1 MVLGNENDYMTGYKR
16 NSVTEWLQK
25 TGQAKNDGN
34 FSDEMLCK
42 FFFFIKIME
51 FNNFNKNILY
61 SIDNNK

>member
-34 FSDEMLCK
+34 FQMRCCIN
-42 FFFFIKIME
+42 FF
-51 FNNFNKNILY
+51 Y
-61 SIDNNK
+61 

>member
-42 FFFFIKIME
+42 FFFF
-51 FNNFNKNILY
+51 Y
-61 SIDNNK
+61 